1 PNDET
6 GWNLLAWT
14 GASSVS
20 ADKRTATIALDS
32 VNDVTVSAKLDGT
45 EKTTTIEVY
54 DLVTLTSPLPSGKA
68 YASNDAMRLT
78 VVTNPDEA
86 KVWQHLVFSEGAPT
100 VDKNECDVDLDPVGA
115 RTVSVTLGDK
125 TLDMDLD
132 IHQWPTLQIKEI
144 EFECHTVLND
154 GVAEIGQKF

>member
-1 PNDET
+1 T
-6 GWNLLAWT
+6 
-14 GASSVS
+14 
-20 ADKRTATIALDS
+20 
-32 VNDVTVSAKLDGT
+32 
-45 EKTTTIEVY
+45 
-54 DLVTLTSPLPSGKA
+54 
-68 YASNDAMRLT
+68 RLK

-125 TLDMDLD
+125 TLDTDLD
-132 IHQWPTLQIKEI
+132 IRQWPTLQIKEI

-154 GVAEIGQKF
+154 GAVEIGQKFDRKWIRGRKDPAQNQATNIKSGD